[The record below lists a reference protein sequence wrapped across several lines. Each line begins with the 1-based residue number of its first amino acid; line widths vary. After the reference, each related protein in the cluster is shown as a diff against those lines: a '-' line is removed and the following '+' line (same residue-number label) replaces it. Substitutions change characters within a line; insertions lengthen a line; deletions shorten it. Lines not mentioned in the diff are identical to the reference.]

1 MANYF
6 NLHHI
11 NLCAYTHTHTHVHL
25 SIHKYILCT
34 EKCKKRTW
42 QIQKPKERWIKI
54 NYIYKG
60 RLRKFQT
67 LQSIKQIKIKTR
79 AEVRKGW
86 LLLWEIKERI
96 LKVKIINET
105 CSTWQ
110 TLSCAK
116 NLSPSSIDT
125 DQSLT
130 NKTEQSTHLL
140 TSINN

>member
-1 MANYF
+1 MANSETKRKM
-6 NLHHI
+6 NKDQL
-11 NLCAYTHTHTHVHL
+11 
-25 SIHKYILCT
+25 YIQRAF
-34 EKCKKRTW
+34 KK
-42 QIQKPKERWIKI
+42 IS
-54 NYIYKG
+54 NSN
-60 RLRKFQT
+60 
-67 LQSIKQIKIKTR
+67 QSNKIKIKIKIR